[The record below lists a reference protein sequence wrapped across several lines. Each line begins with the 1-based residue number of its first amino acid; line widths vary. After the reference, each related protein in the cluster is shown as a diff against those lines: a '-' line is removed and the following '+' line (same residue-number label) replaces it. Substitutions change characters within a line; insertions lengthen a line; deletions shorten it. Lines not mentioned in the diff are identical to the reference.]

1 MRISIGSDHA
11 GLDLKGRLIGKI
23 DSLGHRVCDRG
34 TDSPSSVDY
43 PDYALAVAEDV
54 AAGESDYGVLIC
66 GTGIGMSIAANKV
79 DGIRAAVVYDME
91 TAELSRKHNDA
102 NIICLGARTPSAAIA
117 LEMLELWLTTHFE
130 DDRHSRRVCKIDSMR
145 KACRGWEGYPNV
157 HVINHPLI
165 QHKLSLIRQKETEPR
180 HFRDLVSEIAKLMAY
195 EVTRDV
201 PLEEIDIETPICQ
214 AKGKVMA
221 GKHFGIVAIL
231 RAGLA
236 MAESIL
242 EIMPGARMGH
252 IGLYRDPE
260 TLMPVQYYS
269 KLPIDTADR
278 SMILVD
284 PMLATGGTI
293 VKGIDI
299 LKKAGAK
306 GIKVVSIV
314 SCPAGIKKVVDA
326 HPDVEIFVASV
337 DERLNDHGYIVPGL
351 GDAGDR
357 LYGTK

>member
-1 MRISIGSDHA
+1 MNISIGSDHA
-11 GLDLKGRLIGKI
+11 GIELKTALIGRI
-23 DSLGHRVCDRG
+23 ASLGHTVCDRG
-34 TDSPSSVDY
+34 AHSTASVDY
-43 PDYALAVAEDV
+43 PDFASIVSSDV
-54 AAGESDYGVLIC
+54 TSGRSDRGVLIC
-66 GTGIGMSIAANKV
+66 GTGIGMSMAANKIK
-79 DGIRAAVVYDME
+79 GIRAALVYDLD
-91 TAELSRKHNDA
+91 TARLSRAHNDA
-102 NIICLGARTPSAAIA
+102 NVLCLGARTPSAAIA
-117 LEMLELWLTTHFE
+117 PEILELWLTTSF
-130 DDRHSRRVCKIDSMR
+130 DDGRHSRRVCKVDDLAIAR
-145 KACRGWEGYPNV
+145 EGWEGLNNV

-165 QHKLSLIRQKETEPR
+165 QHKLSLIRQKQTEPR

-201 PLEEIDIETPICQ
+201 PLSEIEIETPICA

-252 IGLYRDPE
+252 IGLYRDPS
-260 TLMPVQYYS
+260 TLKPVQYYS
-269 KLPIDTADR
+269 KLPQDTAER

-293 VKGIDI
+293 IKGIDL
-299 LKKAGAK
+299 LKQAGAR

-314 SCPAGIKKVVDA
+314 SAPIGIRNIVQA
-326 HPDVEIFVASV
+326 HPDVEIFVAAV
-337 DERLNDHGYIVPGL
+337 DEKLNDHGYIVPGL

>member
-1 MRISIGSDHA
+1 MKVSIGSDHA
-11 GLDLKGRLIGKI
+11 GFDLKKKLIAKME
-23 DSLGHRVCDRG
+23 SLGHQALDRG
-34 TDSPSSVDY
+34 ASSTDSVDY
-43 PDYALAVAEDV
+43 PDFAALVAGDV
-54 AAGESDYGVLIC
+54 ISGEADRGVLIC
-66 GTGIGMSIAANKV
+66 GTGIGMSITANKFR
-79 DGIRAAVVYDME
+79 GIRAALVYDLD
-91 TAELSRKHNDA
+91 TAKLSRMHNDA
-102 NIICLGARTPSAAIA
+102 NIMCVGARTPSALIA
-117 LEMLELWLTTHFE
+117 PEMLEIWLSTQFE
-130 DDRHSRRVCKIDSMR
+130 EGRHRRRVCKMESFD
-145 KACRGWEGYPNV
+145 KAPVGWQDLPNV
-157 HVINHPLI
+157 HVINHPMI
-165 QHKLSLIRQKETEPR
+165 QHKLSLLRQKDTEPR
-180 HFRDLVSEIAKLMAY
+180 HFRDIVSEIAKLMAY

-201 PLEEIDIETPICQ
+201 PLAEIDIETPICH

-252 IGLYRDPE
+252 IGLYRDPH
-260 TLMPVQYYS
+260 TLQPVQYYS
-269 KLPIDTADR
+269 KLPADTADR
-278 SMILVD
+278 NIILVD

-293 VKGIDI
+293 VKGIDL

-314 SCPAGIKKVVDA
+314 SAPEGIRRIVEA
-326 HPDVEIFVASV
+326 HPDVEIYVASV
-337 DERLNDHGYIVPGL
+337 DEKLNDHGYIVPGL

>member
-1 MRISIGSDHA
+1 MRISIGCDHA
-11 GLDLKGRLIGKI
+11 GLELKARLKAKAEE
-23 DSLGHRVCDRG
+23 LGHEVADRG
-34 TDSPSSVDY
+34 SYFAASVDY
-43 PDYALAVAEDV
+43 PDFAQAVACDV
-54 AAGESDYGVLIC
+54 AEGRSDRGILIC
-66 GTGIGMSIAANKV
+66 GTGIGMSIAANRFRGV
-79 DGIRAAVVYDME
+79 RAALVYDLE
-91 TAELSRKHNDA
+91 TARLSRMHNDA
-102 NIICLGARTPSAAIA
+102 NVICFGARTPSAEAA
-117 LEMLELWLTTHFE
+117 PDMLELWLATSFE
-130 DDRHSRRVCKIDSMR
+130 GGRHLRRVDKFDLA
-145 KACRGWEGYPNV
+145 KQPLEGWQGHHNV
-157 HVINHPLI
+157 HVITHPLI
-165 QHKLSLIRQKETEPR
+165 QHKLSLIRQKDTEPR

-201 PLEEIDIETPICQ
+201 TLEEIDIETPICR
-214 AKGKVMA
+214 AKAKVMA

-252 IGLYRDPE
+252 IGLYRDPK
-260 TLMPVQYYS
+260 TLSPVQYYS
-269 KLPIDTADR
+269 KLPMDTAER

-284 PMLATGGTI
+284 PMLATGGTV

-299 LKKAGAK
+299 LKAAGAK

-314 SCPAGIKKVVDA
+314 SAPVGILKVIEA
-326 HPDVEIFVASV
+326 HPDVEVFVASV
-337 DERLNDHGYIVPGL
+337 DEGLNDHGYIVPGL